1 MKQNIKLL
9 KIDKHG
15 KISFPLQRHLVFS
28 KENDLLFKLFF
39 IRLDC
44 YMPLSKFT
52 WKQINIT
59 SFSLY
64 VFSFPFLVFFKN
76 FMFVLFVLI
85 ATYILGRSKNYN
97 HKYTLQCH
105 LCRGLLMI
113 DCILFTV
120 NNNNSLL
127 IKTFIVNRIIYR

>member
-9 KIDKHG
+9 KIDKHD
-15 KISFPLQRHLVFS
+15 KVFHYN
-28 KENDLLFKLFF
+28 EILFF
-39 IRLDC
+39 QKKKKICFSCFFFILLDC

-52 WKQINIT
+52 WKQINII

-120 NNNNSLL
+120 NNNNSPL
-127 IKTFIVNRIIYR
+127 IKTFIVIRIIYR